1 MLVLTGPSGSGK
13 THRILAEFREAVKE
27 RRSDIRLVVPTATLV
42 QHLRHELAREG
53 LVFSPRTILTLSAF
67 ISEICGELAAPDNAT
82 LALAAEAA
90 VREVNAPEFA
100 RVSRM
105 PGFHAALVHTIG
117 ELDAAGCTPEQF
129 GRIPLD
135 APLAR
140 PLLAVWRS
148 IERQLAS
155 RKLFTRSQI
164 LRRAPAEI
172 AKCTRLPGRIW
183 FDGFAGFPRPELELI
198 EALTSKSDVTV
209 ALPSLAT
216 AIPALADLRAAGFDF
231 EELTGPR
238 DPEESTPFEAAW
250 FQAENVE
257 READEIAR
265 RILLYHESGRD
276 FRDIAVVLRTPEE
289 ITPLLETTFERFGIP
304 ARFYFSGALA
314 EHPEAKFA
322 MHLVE
327 ALLSGW
333 DLEATL
339 AALRLLPG
347 LAPSTALDRW
357 DIAIREHLPG
367 AGLEVLRKLGVHP
380 IERFAGLDSWRGV
393 RWSAQRWADVL
404 AEIPDRFAPPR
415 PKDGASWNQTVLE
428 RSQAAAVKAWAGAL
442 EVAAGWLGTEPFIT
456 LEEFWQ
462 TASVAIR
469 LTPLNVPDARRS
481 VVHVMSV
488 FEARQWDPAVMFIPN
503 LTEKIFPRYHSQDPF
518 LPDSAVR
525 QLKDAG
531 IRLRDS
537 RDRDAEESCLF
548 DAVAQRP
555 LGQGRKRREICLSYP
570 RRNARGDENLRSSFF
585 ARLRATESKPLPA
598 RPALANPPIPLH
610 AVTPVRSADLLGV
623 LAQRHA
629 NFSPS
634 SLEVYARCPFQ
645 FFAGRTLRLKSLPDT
660 PEERLSYLVQGNI
673 VHEVLKQW
681 TAMRGD
687 VKPLF
692 DAVFDAACEKEHIQR
707 TYRTEV
713 LRRQMLA
720 DLGNF
725 CASFETYGVGASLT
739 EQPFEFALFP
749 DVQLRGR
756 IDRIDTTEDDGAI
769 IVDYKYSNNTKQ
781 NVNDETKLQGVL
793 YTIAA
798 VRHLKLTPQATVF
811 VGVKKDH
818 RPFGWGNLPGHALQ
832 PLTSEWLDKGL
843 ETVARVTREIREG
856 SVEPHPSDL
865 KHCEYCEFRDACR
878 YEGAEAVRGA

>member
-13 THRILAEFREAVKE
+13 TYRILSEFREAVKK

-53 LVFSPRTILTLSAF
+53 LVFSPRAILTLSAF
-67 ISEICGELAAPDNAT
+67 ISEIRGDLATPDNAT

-100 RVSRM
+100 RVSRL

-117 ELDAAGCTPEQF
+117 ELDSAGCAPEQF
-129 GRIPLD
+129 ARIPFD

-148 IERQLAS
+148 IARQLAG
-155 RKLFTRSQI
+155 RNLLTRSQI
-164 LRRAPAEI
+164 LRRAAVEI
-172 AKCTRLPGRIW
+172 QTRTDLPRRIW
-183 FDGFAGFPRPELELI
+183 FDGFVGFPRPELELI
-198 EALTSKSDVTV
+198 EALASKSDVTV

-216 AIPALADLRAAGFDF
+216 AIPALGDLRAAGFAF

-238 DPEESTPFEAAW
+238 DPEETAPFEAAW

-276 FRDIAVVLRTPEE
+276 FRDIAVVLRTPED
-289 ITPLLETTFERFGIP
+289 IAPLLETTFERFGIP

-314 EHPEAKFA
+314 DHPCPKFV
-322 MHLVE
+322 MRLIE

-333 DLEATL
+333 DFEATL
-339 AALRLLPG
+339 AALRLMPG
-347 LAPSTALDRW
+347 LAPSPALDRW
-357 DIAIREHLPG
+357 DIAIREHIPG
-367 AGLEVLRKLGVHP
+367 AGLDRLRELGVRP
-380 IERFAGLDSWRGV
+380 VERFAEFDAWRSA
-393 RWSAQRWADVL
+393 RWSPQRWADVI
-404 AEIPDRFAPPR
+404 AEIPERFHPPR
-415 PKDGASWNQTVLE
+415 PKDGSPWSQTAVE
-428 RSQAAAVKAWAGAL
+428 RGQAAATKTWDGAL
-442 EVAAGWLGTEPFIT
+442 EVAANWLGAEPFLT

-462 TASVAIR
+462 TAGAVIR
-469 LTPLNVPDARRS
+469 LTPFTVPDDRRN

-525 QLKDAG
+525 ELKEAG

-537 RDRDAEESCLF
+537 SDRDAEESCLF

-555 LGQGRKRREICLSYP
+555 LGQGRKRREICLSYS

-585 ARLRATESKPLPA
+585 MRLRATESRSVPA
-598 RPALANPPIPLH
+598 RPALATPPVSLQT
-610 AVTPVRSADLLGV
+610 VTVVHSADLLAAIT
-623 LAQRHA
+623 LR
-629 NFSPS
+629 NSYFTPS
-634 SLEVYARCPFQ
+634 SLETYARCPFQ

-673 VHEVLKQW
+673 VHLVLKQW
-681 TAMRGD
+681 TAERGD

-692 DAVFDAACEKEHIQR
+692 DTVFAAACEKLHIQL

-720 DLGNF
+720 DLTNF
-725 CASFETYGVGASLT
+725 CETFETYGAGPSLT
-739 EQPFEFALFP
+739 EQSFEFPLFP
-749 DVQLRGR
+749 DVLLSGR
-756 IDRIDTTEDDGAI
+756 IDRVDTTEDGGAI
-769 IVDYKYSNNTKQ
+769 IIDYKYSNNTKQ
-781 NVNDETKLQGVL
+781 NVTDETKLQGVL

-798 VRHLKLTPQATVF
+798 ERHLKLTPKATVF
-811 VGVKKDH
+811 VGVRKKTK
-818 RPFGWGNLPGHALQ
+818 PFGWGNLSGYTLQ
-832 PLTSEWLDKGL
+832 PLTSEWLDKGM
-843 ETVARVTREIREG
+843 ETVARVVSGIREG
-856 SVEPHPSDL
+856 AVQPHPSDL
-865 KHCEYCEFRDACR
+865 KHCEHCDFRDACR
-878 YEGAEAVRGA
+878 YEGAEAVQGA